1 MRKPQGVFVLQKALR
16 VTLSLATAVLLAAV
30 VTYLLNRLG
39 Y

>member
-1 MRKPQGVFVLQKALR
+1 VLQKALR

>member
-1 MRKPQGVFVLQKALR
+1 MLQKVLS
-16 VTLSLATAVLLAAV
+16 VTLSVATAVLLAAS

>member
-1 MRKPQGVFVLQKALR
+1 VLQKALR
-16 VTLSLATAVLLAAV
+16 VTVSLATAVLLAAV